1 MPAAIAHSVTVA
13 YSAISAIQTGLLDG
27 STIGYVASRLGVGRI
42 WHEGHGQPSHRCHL
56 QQHSL
61 HHLCASLKPAPR
73 IDLARRP
80 LATEW
85 LAIDGSIEA
94 IRWDD
99 GGSVFPSARTYPRF
113 HRRLSF

>member
-1 MPAAIAHSVTVA
+1 MPAATAHSVTVA

-42 WHEGHGQPSHRCHL
+42 WHEGHGQPSHRRHL
-56 QQHSL
+56 QQCSL
-61 HHLCASLKPAPR
+61 HHVCAFIGLAARIGPACH
-73 IDLARRP
+73 P
-80 LATEW
+80 LATER

>member
-1 MPAAIAHSVTVA
+1 MPAAVVHSATVA
-13 YSAISAIQTGLLDG
+13 HSAISAVQTGLLDG
-27 STIGYVASRLGVGRI
+27 STIG
-42 WHEGHGQPSHRCHL
+42 GQPSHRCHL

-61 HHLCASLKPAPR
+61 HHLCACIKPPPR

-94 IRWDD
+94 IRCDD
-99 GGSVFPSARTYPRF
+99 GGSVFFSARTYPRF
-113 HRRLSF
+113 HRRLSS